1 MKHHLKSEL
10 DNCCQGPFEKE
21 IILKSNS
28 DSPIIE
34 ALIHSLFTYSRPKY
48 VLTEILM
55 DEEN

>member
-1 MKHHLKSEL
+1 MKSEL

-28 DSPIIE
+28 DSPIVE